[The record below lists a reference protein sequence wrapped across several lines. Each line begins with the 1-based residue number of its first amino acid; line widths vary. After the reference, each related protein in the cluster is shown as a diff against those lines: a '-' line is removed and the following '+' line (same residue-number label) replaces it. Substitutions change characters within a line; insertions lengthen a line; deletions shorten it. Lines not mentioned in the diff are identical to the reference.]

1 MRQRRGGEEDERME
15 RELRASE
22 REREKKKTRDIR
34 GKGREREREKETG
47 VYERMRK
54 CR

>member
-1 MRQRRGGEEDERME
+1 MRQSRGGEEDERME

-22 REREKKKTRDIR
+22 RERERKKRDIG
-34 GKGREREREKETG
+34 GKGRERERENETG
-47 VYERMRK
+47 VYERMWK